1 MKGLYSSLGDVVK
14 PSKMLSG
21 DNDRDSDRT
30 GISTTT
36 VASYT
41 DCGLISSLMTL
52 ANETLLEA
60 NNNSSSLHILLN
72 NTASLWK
79 DIEDGNG
86 TGSGVNSTEVPY
98 TPYEYRPETYIIPI
112 VFAIIF
118 IVGVLGN
125 GTLVIVFLRH
135 RTMRNVPNT

>member
-1 MKGLYSSLGDVVK
+1 
-14 PSKMLSG
+14 
-21 DNDRDSDRT
+21 
-30 GISTTT
+30 
-36 VASYT
+36 
-41 DCGLISSLMTL
+41 MTL

-72 NTASLWK
+72 NTTSLWK
-79 DIEDGNG
+79 DIGDGNG
-86 TGSGVNSTEVPY
+86 TGSEVNSTEVPY